1 MATITIDHSGLM
13 DTLRRLDEDTADV
26 LLAGLST
33 VTDAM
38 EADAKR
44 DAPWTD
50 RTGNARRTMTGFV
63 TRADENTLLIG
74 IAGHMPY
81 SPDLE
86 ARHGLR
92 YAILVPTV
100 DRYAPTILQ
109 TVTKA
114 VLAQGGLYIE

>member
-1 MATITIDHSGLM
+1 MALIINSEQLTKALTDMGGHLVP
-13 DTLRRLDEDTADV
+13 V
-26 LLAGLST
+26 LEAGLSA
-33 VTDAM
+33 VADSM

-63 TRADENTLLIG
+63 TCEDDSTLVVG
-74 IAGHMPY
+74 VAGHMHY

-86 ARHGLR
+86 LRHGR
-92 YAILVPTV
+92 RFAVLVPTV

-109 TVTKA
+109 AVTKA
-114 VLAQGGLYIE
+114 VLAQGGIEIE